1 MDRKDSEDMFEA
13 ELFLEQ
19 SKKVD
24 DLNNDF
30 FKYYNA
36 LTREEK
42 IDLLIK
48 EYIER
53 HTLDVNQGRY

>member
-13 ELFLEQ
+13 ELFLKQ

-24 DLNNDF
+24 ELNNDF